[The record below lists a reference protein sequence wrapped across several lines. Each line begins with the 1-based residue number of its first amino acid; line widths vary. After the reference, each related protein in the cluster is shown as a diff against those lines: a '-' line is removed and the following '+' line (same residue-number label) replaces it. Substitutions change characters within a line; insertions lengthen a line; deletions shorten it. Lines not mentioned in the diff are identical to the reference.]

1 MDLGLG
7 SLALAFLPVRAAF
20 RQDREAFRRDREA
33 SFQGREASFQDQ
45 VACLLIASFQ
55 VVHSAIHL
63 AASFQDPEASFQ
75 DLQAFHQLA
84 SFPSSLVAFL
94 ALPWNLEAFPGQD
107 PSLN

>member
-1 MDLGLG
+1 MAYLQ
-7 SLALAFLPVRAAF
+7 VREAF
-20 RQDREAFRRDREA
+20 RQDREA
-33 SFQGREASFQDQ
+33 SFQGQKASFQDQ
-45 VACLLIASFQ
+45 VAFLLVASFQ

-63 AASFQDPEASFQ
+63 AASFQDQEASFQ